1 MYGRWRRG
9 PGWPFTPGNPPPRAT
24 RRPGNPRS
32 RDRGEQK
39 GGGRTAPAAPREA
52 PIQPRCIHTDLVW
65 VWASIV
71 SKHLSRPKPD
81 CL

>member
-9 PGWPFTPGNPPPRAT
+9 PPPRAT
-24 RRPGNPRS
+24 RRPGQPAAPGNPRP